1 MAGLEMTA
9 VRTLMI
15 AKMQLV
21 HKDQLA
27 MTELHRS
34 SVYVNQ
40 GALVRTCVCVHV
52 CTVHVCG
59 PLHWNKNTCIIAAAS

>member
-21 HKDQLA
+21 QKDQLA
-27 MTELHRS
+27 VTELDRS
-34 SVYVNQ
+34 PVYVHQ
-40 GALVRTCVCVHV
+40 GALVRTCLCVHV
-52 CTVHVCG
+52 CTVGVWTS
-59 PLHWNKNTCIIAAAS
+59 PLEQNTCIKAAAS